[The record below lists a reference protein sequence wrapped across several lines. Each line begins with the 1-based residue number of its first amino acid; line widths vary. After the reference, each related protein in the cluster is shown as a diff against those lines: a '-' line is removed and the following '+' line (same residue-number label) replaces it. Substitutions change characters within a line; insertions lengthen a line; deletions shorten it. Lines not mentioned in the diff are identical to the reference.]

1 MNSLDY
7 DEIFE
12 KFNSAYVD
20 KEIKKEIILDKIINA
35 EDKEI
40 IKDFANTFKIKYTI
54 KADLINKRAEENFE
68 EIQIIEIDINNY
80 RAIYDIYGILLS
92 IIPYPIL
99 AIFRYNDRVSFAVS
113 NRILD
118 ENRNNKGKIYT
129 SYLIKEEDISR
140 YLKIDIDS
148 CQSMIDIYNKWISN
162 IEDVVAY
169 YESLDSVI
177 EIIEIGL
184 RIKSNEVLEKLENYI
199 ARDCGTYNMKPKEG
213 WNSKLEKYSD
223 NLPFVKKVEI
233 HILWEYLSEN
243 TFLKNKLEDF
253 ANWND
258 FKEACSYNNSMNDI
272 YYSQYNSRMSDN
284 DEFEDVYENKRNK
297 RYSNRRANIK
307 VEIIKSESK
316 RTNDIN
322 NIINELIEEVKEI
335 GNITYSDLANIL
347 SEKFSKADNKT
358 LDKVFEA
365 FEKNNIEILD
375 SEENNEENG
384 NYEFNEAQKQL
395 LKTIEDKPTAL
406 EQVDNEFKDNSAFMI
421 QAIKKDSFCIRYASD
436 RLKNDNDFMIK
447 AIKEEGLNIEYA
459 SDTLRDNE
467 EFILKAAEVDDI
479 ILVYASDRLKDNKE
493 FMLELNEID
502 GRNLAYASDRLKAD
516 RDFILSAAECSM
528 WALAF
533 ATDELK
539 DDKEFVL
546 QIVEKNSW
554 TIKHASDRLKNDK
567 DVVLK
572 AIENDAW
579 FLVYARNGL
588 RNNREFLLEA
598 INQNS
603 ECLLFADDGL
613 KKEILANLDK
623 NNSFDEEQKD
633 NADYMLKL
641 IKKDYFNIKY
651 ASDRLKNDSDF
662 ILKAIKSSD
671 EGFKCLAF
679 ATDELKANKEFI
691 LKIYKKVGNYTFA
704 LASETLKCDK
714 DYILKLLKY
723 NYLDFAYVCYE
734 LRSDREFMQNAIS
747 ENGETIEF
755 ASYELRNDE
764 EFILQAIEKNHLCFV
779 YASDRLKNDKEF
791 MLKAI
796 DKNYMVIEHAKNM
809 FRDDKDVILAA
820 LERDNFGLSLSH
832 ASDRLRNDKEFMLKV
847 ADVNIKAL
855 KFLSD
860 RLKNDSDF
868 ILKAFE
874 KDNRSLEYASSELKA
889 NKEFMAEI
897 NEKIEK
903 NIILEYNYAFKDDF
917 LDRNESYGLV
927 GFLEE
932 NGITILEKDEFC
944 MKIINR
950 ETGKIVECNHTPLY
964 LVNEVINEDDMVDTD
979 WLVIEWKLH
988 LSNTTEENLKHF
1000 DSYMRRIKLPYSI
1013 YQNSNKGKN
1022 VIIAYTNENI
1032 EFEKEKKPLYKYI
1045 NQYIDKNEEYSI
1057 IQVYDIHPIVMMTMA
1072 DKFSS
1077 IINNCN
1083 VEYRDFIAIL
1093 PQRNSF
1099 GDAWH
1104 YCIDSNIKYIYMLGL
1119 NIFQISDSIIKQI
1132 EEYFIQSNVEYYI
1145 EKQIDDIILT
1155 MYPRKIEH
1163 IDFIIN
1169 ILESN
1174 SIEYETDQCAAC
1186 IDTLEKIELAQ
1197 TSLWIFD
1204 ASKENKEEI
1213 NRILSEP
1220 DKKRVDRLKEW
1231 GAHEILIQNELA
1243 PVNCNY
1249 GLIINSNLQGVFEK
1263 ILQTLELKYDVS
1275 DINDYINDT

>member
-1 MNSLDY
+1 MEKLNY
-7 DEIFE
+7 DEIFDN
-12 KFNSAYVD
+12 FATSFIG
-20 KEIKKEIILDKIINA
+20 KEIKKDVILDKLSNN

-40 IKDFANTFKIKYTI
+40 VKSYINNIYIMYSIKSEVINK
-54 KADLINKRAEENFE
+54 KADKNFS
-68 EIQIIEIDINNY
+68 EIQIIEVEINNY

-99 AIFRYNDRVSFAVS
+99 TIFKYKDRSAFAVS
-113 NRILD
+113 NRILSD
-118 ENRNNKGKIYT
+118 DRINKGTIYS
-129 SYLIKEEDISR
+129 SYLMKNETIFR
-140 YLKIDIDS
+140 YLKIDIEN
-148 CQSMIDIYNKWISN
+148 CQTMIDIYNKWISN
-162 IEDVVAY
+162 IENVIAY
-169 YESLDSVI
+169 YERLDRVI
-177 EIIEIGL
+177 DIIEIGL

-258 FKEACSYNNSMNDI
+258 FKEACSYNNSMNDM

-365 FEKNNIEILD
+365 FEKNNIKILD
-375 SEENNEENG
+375 SEENNEENE

-395 LKTIEDKPTAL
+395 LKTIEDEPTAL
-406 EQVDNEFKDNSAFMI
+406 EQVDYELKDNSAFMI

-459 SDTLRDNE
+459 SDTLRDDE

-516 RDFILSAAECSM
+516 RDFIFSAAECNM

-533 ATDELK
+533 AIDELK

-579 FLVYARNGL
+579 FLVYARNEL

-623 NNSFDEEQKD
+623 NDSFDEEQKD

-651 ASDRLKNDSDF
+651 ASDRLKNDIDF

-714 DYILKLLKY
+714 DFILKLLKY

-796 DKNYMVIEHAKNM
+796 DKNYMVIEHAKNI

-988 LSNTTEENLKHF
+988 LSNTTEENLKDF
-1000 DSYMRRIKLPYSI
+1000 DNYMRRIKLPYSI

-1022 VIIAYTNENI
+1022 VIIEYTNENI
-1032 EFEKEKKPLYKYI
+1032 KLEKEKSPLYQYI
-1045 NQYIDKNEEYSI
+1045 NQYIDTSIEYSI
-1057 IQVYDIHPIVMMTMA
+1057 IQLYNIHPNVMQMIAYTLN
-1072 DKFSS
+1072 S
-1077 IINNCN
+1077 ITNEYN
-1083 VEYRDFIAIL
+1083 VEYKDFIAIL
-1093 PQRNSF
+1093 PQRYAL

-1104 YCIDSNIKYIYMLGL
+1104 YSIDKDINYIYILGF
-1119 NIFQISDSIIKQI
+1119 NIFKIPENITRQI
-1132 EEYFIQSNVEYYI
+1132 EDYLKEHNVNYYI
-1145 EKQIDDIILT
+1145 DKKIDDIILT
-1155 MYPRKIEH
+1155 MYPRKIE
-1163 IDFIIN
+1163 DVNFVNN
-1169 ILESN
+1169 ILDSN
-1174 SIEYETDQCAAC
+1174 KIEYDFED
-1186 IDTLEKIELAQ
+1186 IVSDSLDKIEQAQ
-1197 TSLWIFD
+1197 TSLWMFETT
-1204 ASKENKEEI
+1204 KEEKEEI
-1213 NRILSEP
+1213 SKILSEI
-1220 DKKRVDRLKEW
+1220 DQKRLNRLKEL
-1231 GAHEILIQNELA
+1231 GAPEIIIQSELE
-1243 PVNCNY
+1243 PVNCDY
-1249 GLIINSNLQGVFEK
+1249 GMIINSNLQNIFETF
-1263 ILQTLELKYDVS
+1263 LQKLDIEYNVS
-1275 DINDYINDT
+1275 DINDYINDA

>member
-1 MNSLDY
+1 MNY
-7 DEIFE
+7 DEIF
-12 KFNSAYVD
+12 KVFNSFYVG
-20 KEIKKEIILDKIINA
+20 KEIKKEVIQDKVFNS

-40 IKDFANTFKIKYTI
+40 VEKYVNSFHIMYSI
-54 KADLINKRAEENFE
+54 KADKINKKAEENFE
-68 EIQIIEIDINNY
+68 EIQIIEVDINNS

-99 AIFRYNDRVSFAVS
+99 AIFKYKDRVSYAVS

-118 ENRNNKGKIYT
+118 EYRNNKGKIYT

-140 YLKIDIDS
+140 YLKIDINS
-148 CQSMIDIYNKWISN
+148 CQTLIDIYNIWISN
-162 IEDVVAY
+162 IENVVAY
-169 YESLDSVI
+169 YERLDRVI

-184 RIKSNEVLEKLENYI
+184 HIKSNEVLEKLESYI

-213 WNSKLEKYSD
+213 WNSKLDKYSD
-223 NLPFVKKVEI
+223 TLPFVKKVET

-258 FKEACSYNNSMNDI
+258 FKESCSYNNSLNDM

-375 SEENNEENG
+375 SEENNEENE
-384 NYEFNEAQKQL
+384 NYELNEAQKQL
-395 LKTIEDKPTAL
+395 LKTIEDEPTAL
-406 EQVDNEFKDNSAFMI
+406 EQVDYELKDNSAFMI

-516 RDFILSAAECSM
+516 KDFIFSAAECSM

-579 FLVYARNGL
+579 FLVYARNEL

-613 KKEILANLDK
+613 KKGILANLDK
-623 NNSFDEEQKD
+623 NDSFDEEQKD

-662 ILKAIKSSD
+662 ILKAINSSD

-691 LKIYKKVGNYTFA
+691 LKIYKKIGNYTFA
-704 LASETLKCDK
+704 LASEKLKCDK
-714 DYILKLLKY
+714 DFILKLLKF
-723 NYLDFAYVCYE
+723 NYLDFAYVDYE
-734 LRSDREFMQNAIS
+734 LRADREFMQNAIS

-755 ASYELRNDE
+755 ANYELRNNK
-764 EFILQAIEKNHLCFV
+764 EFMLQAIEMNHICFV

-791 MLKAI
+791 MLQAI
-796 DKNYMVIEHAKNM
+796 DKNYMVIEYAKNI
-809 FRDDKDVILAA
+809 FRDDKEVVLAC
-820 LERDNFGLSLSH
+820 LEQDNYGLSLSH
-832 ASDRLRNDKEFMLKV
+832 ASDRLRNDKEFMLQV
-847 ADVNIKAL
+847 VDVNVKAL
-855 KFLSD
+855 KYLSD

-868 ILKAFE
+868 ILNAFD
-874 KDNRSLEYASSELKA
+874 KDNRSIEYASNELKA
-889 NKEFMAEI
+889 NNQFISKI
-897 NEKIEK
+897 NEKIYES
-903 NIILEYNYAFKDDF
+903 IILEYNYVFKDDF

-932 NGITILEKDEFC
+932 NGINILEKDEFC

-950 ETGKIVECNHTPLY
+950 DTGKIVECNHTPLY
-964 LVNEVINEDDMVDTD
+964 LVNEVLNKEDMKDTE
-979 WLVIEWKLH
+979 WLIVEWKLH
-988 LSNTTEENLKHF
+988 LSNTTAENLKDF

-1013 YQNSNKGKN
+1013 YQNSNKEKK
-1022 VIIAYTNENI
+1022 VIIEYTNENI
-1032 EFEKEKKPLYKYI
+1032 ELEKENKPLYKYI
-1045 NQYIDKNEEYSI
+1045 NQYIGKNEEYSI
-1057 IQVYDIHPIVMMTMA
+1057 IQVYDMNPIVMKTMA
-1072 DKFSS
+1072 DKFST

-1093 PQRNSF
+1093 PERNSF
-1099 GDAWH
+1099 GNVWH
-1104 YCIDSNIKYIYMLGL
+1104 YCIYSNINYIYMLGI
-1119 NIFQISDSIIKQI
+1119 NISHISDNIIKQI
-1132 EEYFIQSNVEYYI
+1132 EDYFIKSNVEYYI
-1145 EKQIDDIILT
+1145 EKRIDDIIFT
-1155 MYPRKIEH
+1155 MYPRRIEQV
-1163 IDFIIN
+1163 DFIID

-1174 SIEYETDQCAAC
+1174 DIEYETDQCAAC
-1186 IDTLEKIELAQ
+1186 IDTLKKIERAQ

-1213 NRILSEP
+1213 NRILCEP

-1231 GAHEILIQNELA
+1231 GAPEILIQNELA
-1243 PVNCNY
+1243 PINCNY
-1249 GLIINSNLQGVFEK
+1249 GMIINSKLKGIFENF
-1263 ILQTLELKYDVS
+1263 LQTLELEYSVS
-1275 DINDYINDT
+1275 DINDYINDA

>member
-1 MNSLDY
+1 MDNINY
-7 DEIFE
+7 EEIFE
-12 KFNSAYVD
+12 MFSSAYVG
-20 KEIKKEIILDKIINA
+20 KEIRKDVILDKIINMD
-35 EDKEI
+35 DKEI
-40 IKDFANTFKIKYTI
+40 IEKYANSFHIMYSI
-54 KADLINKRAEENFE
+54 KADIIDKKAEENFE
-68 EIQIIEIDINNY
+68 EIQIIEIDINDY

-113 NRILD
+113 NRILA
-118 ENRNNKGKIYT
+118 ENKNNKGKIYT
-129 SYLIKEEDISR
+129 SYLIKKEDISR
-140 YLKIDIDS
+140 YLKIDIDT
-148 CQSMIDIYNKWISN
+148 CQTMIDIYNKWISN
-162 IEDVVAY
+162 IEDVIAY
-169 YESLDSVI
+169 YERLDRVI

-184 RIKSNEVLEKLENYI
+184 HIKSNEVLEKLESYI
-199 ARDCGTYNMKPKEG
+199 ARDCGTYNMQPKEG
-213 WNSKLEKYSD
+213 WNTKLDKYSD

-258 FKEACSYNNSMNDI
+258 FKEACSYSNSMNDM
-272 YYSQYNSRMSDN
+272 YYSQYNSRMSN
-284 DEFEDVYENKRNK
+284 SDEFEDVYENKRNK
-297 RYSNRRANIK
+297 RYSNRSPNIK
-307 VEIIKSESK
+307 VEIIKNESK
-316 RTNDIN
+316 RTNNID
-322 NIINELIEEVKEI
+322 NIINELIEEVKET
-335 GNITYSDLANIL
+335 GSITYDDLAEIL
-347 SEKFSKADNKT
+347 SEKIGKVNNKT
-358 LDKVFEA
+358 LDKVFDA
-365 FEKNNIEILD
+365 FEKNNIEVLD
-375 SEENNEENG
+375 DENNEDDDELDV
-384 NYEFNEAQKQL
+384 EFNEYQEQL
-395 LKTIEDKPTAL
+395 LQKIEDEPTIL
-406 EQVDNEFKDNSAFMI
+406 EDVDAEIKDNGAFMLR
-421 QAIKKDSFCIRYASD
+421 AIKKDSFCTRYASD
-436 RLKNDNDFMIK
+436 RLRNNEEFMLK
-447 AIKEEGLNIEYA
+447 AIKEEGLNIEFA
-459 SDTLRDNE
+459 SENLRDNE
-467 EFILKAAEVDDI
+467 EFILKAAEIDDI
-479 ILVYASDRLKDNKE
+479 ILVYASDRLKNDRE
-493 FMLELNEID
+493 FMLQLSEID
-502 GRNLAYASDRLKAD
+502 GRDLSYASDELKSD
-516 RDFILSAAECSM
+516 KDFIFSAAEYSM

-533 ATDELK
+533 ATDELR
-539 DDKEFVL
+539 DDKEFVM

-554 TIKHASDRLKNDK
+554 TLKHASDRLKNDK
-567 DVVLK
+567 DVILK
-572 AIENDAW
+572 AIKRDGW
-579 FLVYARNGL
+579 FLVYARNEL
-588 RNNREFLLEA
+588 RNNKEFLLEA
-598 INQNS
+598 VKHNK
-603 ECLLFADDGL
+603 ECMLFADDSL
-613 KKEILANLDK
+613 KKEILTNLEE
-623 NNSFDEEQKD
+623 NNPFDEEQKD
-633 NADYMLKL
+633 NEEFMLKL
-641 IKKDYFNIKY
+641 IKKDYFNIRY

-714 DYILKLLKY
+714 DFILKLLKY

-796 DKNYMVIEHAKNM
+796 GKNYMVIEHAKNM

-964 LVNEVINEDDMVDTD
+964 LVNDVINEDDMVDTD

-988 LSNTTEENLKHF
+988 LSNTTKENLKKF
-1000 DSYMRRIKLPYSI
+1000 DSYMRRIELPYSI
-1013 YQNSNKGKN
+1013 YQNSDKGKK
-1022 VIIAYTNENI
+1022 IIIEYTNEDI
-1032 EFEKEKKPLYKYI
+1032 SYQEERRPLYQYI
-1045 NQYIDKNEEYSI
+1045 NKNIDINEEYTI
-1057 IQVYDIHPIVMMTMA
+1057 IQL
-1072 DKFSS
+1072 
-1077 IINNCN
+1077 NNIQSN
-1083 VEYRDFIAIL
+1083 ILVDLSNILNILASNNNTEYKDYIAIL
-1093 PQRNSF
+1093 PERPSF
-1099 GDAWH
+1099 GNTWY
-1104 YCIDSNIKYIYMLGL
+1104 YCIKNNVKYIYKLGL
-1119 NIFQISDSIIKQI
+1119 NISSISDTIIKQI
-1132 EEYFIQSNVEYYI
+1132 EQYFIKINVDFHI
-1145 EKQIDDIILT
+1145 ERQIDDIILT
-1155 MYPRKIEH
+1155 MYPKIEESV
-1163 IDFIIN
+1163 DFIFD
-1169 ILESN
+1169 ILDSN
-1174 SIEYETDQCAAC
+1174 NIEYEYYDFMC
-1186 IDTLEKIELAQ
+1186 ELANINNSS
-1197 TSLWIFD
+1197 TSLWIFET
-1204 ASKENKEEI
+1204 SKKDKEEI
-1213 NRILSEP
+1213 CNILKEP
-1220 DKKRVDRLKEW
+1220 NQKRLNRLKELN
-1231 GAHEILIQNELA
+1231 APEIIIQNELA

-1249 GLIINSNLQGVFEK
+1249 GVIINKNLEEQIETVFDSLK
-1263 ILQTLELKYDVS
+1263 LNYTILDKNGNA
-1275 DINDYINDT
+1275 IN

>member
-1 MNSLDY
+1 MNY

-12 KFNSAYVD
+12 VFNSFYVG
-20 KEIKKEIILDKIINA
+20 KEIKKEVIQDKVFNL

-40 IKDFANTFKIKYTI
+40 VEKYVNSFHIMYSI
-54 KADLINKRAEENFE
+54 KADNINKKAEENFE
-68 EIQIIEIDINNY
+68 EIQIIEVDINDS

-99 AIFRYNDRVSFAVS
+99 AIFKYKDRISYAVS

-118 ENRNNKGKIYT
+118 EARNNKGKIYT

-148 CQSMIDIYNKWISN
+148 CQTMIDIYNKWISN

-169 YESLDSVI
+169 YERLDRVI

-184 RIKSNEVLEKLENYI
+184 HIKSNEVLEKLESYI

-213 WNSKLEKYSD
+213 WNSKLDKYSD
-223 NLPFVKKVEI
+223 SLTFVKKVEI
-233 HILWEYLSEN
+233 HILSEN

-258 FKEACSYNNSMNDI
+258 FKEACSYNNSLNDM

-375 SEENNEENG
+375 SEENNEENE

-395 LKTIEDKPTAL
+395 LKTIEDEPTAL
-406 EQVDNEFKDNSAFMI
+406 EQVDYELKDNSAFMI

-502 GRNLAYASDRLKAD
+502 GRNLAYASDRLKSD
-516 RDFILSAAECSM
+516 RDFIFSASECSM

-579 FLVYARNGL
+579 FLVYARNEL

-623 NNSFDEEQKD
+623 NDSFDEEQKD

-662 ILKAIKSSD
+662 ILKAINSSD

-779 YASDRLKNDKEF
+779 YASDRFKNDKEF

-820 LERDNFGLSLSH
+820 LEQDNFGLSLSH

-988 LSNTTEENLKHF
+988 LSNTTAENLKDF

-1013 YQNSNKGKN
+1013 YQNSNKEKK
-1022 VIIAYTNENI
+1022 VIIEYTNENI
-1032 EFEKEKKPLYKYI
+1032 KLEKEKNPLYQYI
-1045 NQYIDKNEEYSI
+1045 NQYIDTSKEYSI
-1057 IQVYDIHPIVMMTMA
+1057 IQLYNIHPNVMTMIA
-1072 DKFSS
+1072 YTLNS
-1077 IINNCN
+1077 ITNEYN
-1083 VEYRDFIAIL
+1083 VEYKDFIAIL
-1093 PQRNSF
+1093 PQRYAL

-1104 YCIDSNIKYIYMLGL
+1104 YSIEKDINYIYILGF
-1119 NIFQISDSIIKQI
+1119 NIFKIPDNITRQI
-1132 EEYFIQSNVEYYI
+1132 EEYLEEHNVNYYI
-1145 EKQIDDIILT
+1145 EKKIDDIILT
-1155 MYPRKIEH
+1155 MYPRKIE
-1163 IDFIIN
+1163 DVNFINN
-1169 ILESN
+1169 ILDSN
-1174 SIEYETDQCAAC
+1174 KIEYDFED
-1186 IDTLEKIELAQ
+1186 IVSDSLDKIEQAQ
-1197 TSLWIFD
+1197 TSLWMFETT
-1204 ASKENKEEI
+1204 KEEKEEI
-1213 NRILSEP
+1213 SKILSEI
-1220 DKKRVDRLKEW
+1220 DQKRLDRLKEL
-1231 GAHEILIQNELA
+1231 GAPEIIIQSELE
-1243 PVNCNY
+1243 PVNCDY
-1249 GLIINSNLQGVFEK
+1249 GMIINSNLQNIFETF
-1263 ILQTLELKYDVS
+1263 LQKLDIEYNVS
-1275 DINDYINDT
+1275 DINDYINDD

>member
-1 MNSLDY
+1 MDNINY
-7 DEIFE
+7 EEIFE
-12 KFNSAYVD
+12 MFSSAYIG
-20 KEIKKEIILDKIINA
+20 KEIRKDVILDKIINMD
-35 EDKEI
+35 DKEI
-40 IKDFANTFKIKYTI
+40 IEKYANSFHIMYSI
-54 KADLINKRAEENFE
+54 KADIIDKKAEENFE
-68 EIQIIEIDINNY
+68 EIQIIEIDINDY
-80 RAIYDIYGILLS
+80 RAIYDIYGILLT

-113 NRILD
+113 NRILA
-118 ENRNNKGKIYT
+118 ENKNNKGKIYT
-129 SYLIKEEDISR
+129 SYLIKKEDISR
-140 YLKIDIDS
+140 YLKIDIDT
-148 CQSMIDIYNKWISN
+148 CQTMIDIYNKWISN
-162 IEDVVAY
+162 IEDVIAY
-169 YESLDSVI
+169 YERLDRVI

-184 RIKSNEVLEKLENYI
+184 HIKSNEVLEKLESYI
-199 ARDCGTYNMKPKEG
+199 ARDCGTYNMQPKEG
-213 WNSKLEKYSD
+213 WNTKLDKYSD

-258 FKEACSYNNSMNDI
+258 FKEACSYSNSMNDM
-272 YYSQYNSRMSDN
+272 YYSQYNSRMSN
-284 DEFEDVYENKRNK
+284 SDEFEDVYENKRNK
-297 RYSNRRANIK
+297 RYSNRSANIK
-307 VEIIKSESK
+307 VEIIKNESE
-316 RTNDIN
+316 RTNNID
-322 NIINELIEEVKEI
+322 NIINELIEEVKET
-335 GNITYSDLANIL
+335 GSITYDDLAEIL
-347 SEKFSKADNKT
+347 SEKIGKVNNKT
-358 LDKVFEA
+358 LDKVFDA
-365 FEKNNIEILD
+365 FEKNNIEVLD
-375 SEENNEENG
+375 DENNEDDDELDV
-384 NYEFNEAQKQL
+384 EFNEYQEQL
-395 LKTIEDKPTAL
+395 LQKIEDEPTIL
-406 EQVDNEFKDNSAFMI
+406 EDVDAEIKDNGAFMLR
-421 QAIKKDSFCIRYASD
+421 AIKKDSFCTRYASD
-436 RLKNDNDFMIK
+436 RLRNNDEFMLK
-447 AIKEEGLNIEYA
+447 AIKEEGLNIEFA
-459 SDTLRDNE
+459 SENLRDNE
-467 EFILKAAEVDDI
+467 EFILKAAEIDDI
-479 ILVYASDRLKDNKE
+479 ILVYASDRLKNDRE
-493 FMLELNEID
+493 FMLQLSEID
-502 GRNLAYASDRLKAD
+502 GRDLSYASDELKSD
-516 RDFILSAAECSM
+516 KDFIFSAAEYSM

-533 ATDELK
+533 ATDELR
-539 DDKEFVL
+539 DDKEFVM

-554 TIKHASDRLKNDK
+554 TLKHASDRLKNDK
-567 DVVLK
+567 DVILK
-572 AIENDAW
+572 AIKRDGW
-579 FLVYARNGL
+579 FLVYARNEL
-588 RNNREFLLEA
+588 RNNKEFLLEA
-598 INQNS
+598 VKHNK
-603 ECLLFADDGL
+603 ECMLFADDSL
-613 KKEILANLDK
+613 KKEILTNLEE
-623 NNSFDEEQKD
+623 NNPLDEEQKD
-633 NADYMLKL
+633 NEEFMLKL
-641 IKKDYFNIKY
+641 IKKDYFNIRY

-714 DYILKLLKY
+714 DFILKLLKY

-796 DKNYMVIEHAKNM
+796 GKNYMVIEHAKNM

-964 LVNEVINEDDMVDTD
+964 LVNDVINEDDMVDTD

-1013 YQNSNKGKN
+1013 YQNGNKGKN
-1022 VIIAYTNENI
+1022 VIIEYTNENI
-1032 EFEKEKKPLYKYI
+1032 EFEKEKNPLYQYI
-1045 NQYIDKNEEYSI
+1045 NQYIDTSIEYSI
-1057 IQVYDIHPIVMMTMA
+1057 IQLYNIHPNVMQMIAYTLN
-1072 DKFSS
+1072 S
-1077 IINNCN
+1077 ITNEYN
-1083 VEYRDFIAIL
+1083 VEYKDFIAIL
-1093 PQRNSF
+1093 PQRYAL

-1104 YCIDSNIKYIYMLGL
+1104 YSIDKDINYIYILGF
-1119 NIFQISDSIIKQI
+1119 NIFKIPENITRQI
-1132 EEYFIQSNVEYYI
+1132 EDYLKEHNVNYYI
-1145 EKQIDDIILT
+1145 DKKIDDIILT
-1155 MYPRKIEH
+1155 MYPRKIE
-1163 IDFIIN
+1163 DVNFVNN
-1169 ILESN
+1169 ILDSN
-1174 SIEYETDQCAAC
+1174 KIEYDFED
-1186 IDTLEKIELAQ
+1186 IVSDSLDKIEQAQ
-1197 TSLWIFD
+1197 TSLWMFETT
-1204 ASKENKEEI
+1204 KEEKEEI
-1213 NRILSEP
+1213 GKILSEI
-1220 DKKRVDRLKEW
+1220 DQKRLNRLKEL
-1231 GAHEILIQNELA
+1231 GAPEIIIQSELE
-1243 PVNCNY
+1243 PVNCDY
-1249 GLIINSNLQGVFEK
+1249 GMIINSNLQNIFETF
-1263 ILQTLELKYDVS
+1263 LQKLDIEYNVS
-1275 DINDYINDT
+1275 DINDYINDA